1 MALPATTG
9 AAILR
14 APIHAAR
21 IARPMNRYAKHI
33 ASRRSMSAMARGA
46 DRMQLPAS
54 PLTGED

>member
-1 MALPATTG
+1 
-9 AAILR
+9 
-14 APIHAAR
+14 
-21 IARPMNRYAKHI
+21 MNRYAKHI